1 MSPYTYI
8 LMAYKEHTHAKL
20 TEWRREFAE
29 AARMCSAKVKGLPK
43 GEKLR
48 AYRAC
53 MSQTLKKR

>member
-1 MSPYTYI
+1 MT
-8 LMAYKEHTHAKL
+8 YKEHTHSTRL

-29 AARMCSAKVKGLPK
+29 AAKMCSAKVKGLPK

-53 MSQTLKKR
+53 MRDTLKKR